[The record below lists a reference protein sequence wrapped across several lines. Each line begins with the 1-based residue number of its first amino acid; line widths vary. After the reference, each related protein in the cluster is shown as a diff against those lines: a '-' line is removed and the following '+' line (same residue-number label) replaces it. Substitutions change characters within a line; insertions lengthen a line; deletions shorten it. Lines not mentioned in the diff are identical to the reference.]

1 MKPIQANIKHLRS
14 LKKLS
19 QARFADDLG
28 WTRSVVG
35 SYEEGRSEPPI
46 ERLIDLSNYF
56 NIPIDI
62 LVRKD
67 LRKAKDTSFI
77 EVGNK
82 RVLFPVTVNED
93 NEDLIEIIAAKASA
107 GYLSGYDDPEYIEQL
122 QKIKLPFLPTGTH
135 RAFPIKGDSMLPVK
149 DGAFVVAKFVE
160 DIEDIRN
167 LHDQMIITKSQL
179 GTLASKIID
188 DSFHSKENVVKVITN
203 KSLDVSKFPEAINFL
218 RNTDISITNI
228 YHHLGIYCYRA
239 ETLKNFVSYSQSK
252 NEIENKLEQLRALDN
267 NMKINVA
274 LAKKS
279 PIGVDTNEDFVAI
292 KKIMEYKPE

>member
-19 QARFADDLG
+19 QERFADDLG

-93 NEDLIEIIAAKASA
+93 NEDLIEIIPAKASA

-167 LHDQMIITKSQL
+167 RKTYIVLTKNDGL
-179 GTLASKIID
+179 VYKRIYLTDD
-188 DSFHSKENVVKVITN
+188 DSNDLLLSSDNKAYKPYLVSKESILELWEFTCCINTQEYDEKELKLSSIMTMFQELKVELEAVK
-203 KSLDVSKFPEAINFL
+203 
-218 RNTDISITNI
+218 
-228 YHHLGIYCYRA
+228 
-239 ETLKNFVSYSQSK
+239 
-252 NEIENKLEQLRALDN
+252 QL
-267 NMKINVA
+267 
-274 LAKKS
+274 
-279 PIGVDTNEDFVAI
+279 
-292 KKIMEYKPE
+292 